1 MNTNPFED
9 ADGTY
14 LVLTNDE
21 GQHSLWPSFIDVPN
35 GWNVVH
41 GPDNRDNCLNY
52 IENNWTDM
60 RPNSLI
66 KLMAGANA

>member
-9 ADGTY
+9 ANGTY

-21 GQHSLWPSFIDVPN
+21 GQHSLWPSFANVPN
-35 GWNVVH
+35 GWNVAH
-41 GPDNRDNCLNY
+41 NEDNRNNCLNY

-66 KLMAGANA
+66 RLMAGANA